1 MSEIKEIAVMVANE
15 THLHLAEAI
24 CKEMEESAK
33 ARGTGIAK
41 RNPDYIRKKI
51 QEGKAVIAITPEGE
65 FAGFCYIETWG
76 HGKYVSNSGL
86 IVVPTIRKSGLAT
99 RIKEKA
105 FELTRSK
112 YPDAKLFGLTTSAAV
127 MKINSELGYRPVTF
141 SELTDDEDF
150 WKGCSSCVN
159 YEILM
164 SKDRKMCFC
173 TGMLYDPAEKKQPE
187 EKKVEIIEKLDLWER
202 FQNLKIMKLI
212 RNMGKEPAKMVFALL
227 TFKWLH
233 NDFTI

>member
-1 MSEIKEIAVMVANE
+1 MSDTSEIKVMVAGAE
-15 THLHLAEAI
+15 HMHLAEAI

-41 RNPDYIRKKI
+41 RNPDYIRKKME
-51 QEGKAVIAITPEGE
+51 EGKAVIAITKDGQ

-112 YPDAKLFGLTTSAAV
+112 YPEAKLFGLTTSAAV
-127 MKINSELGYRPVTF
+127 MKINSDLGYRPVTF

-159 YEILM
+159 YDILM

-173 TGMLYDPAEKKQPE
+173 TGMLYDPAEKKEGKEQKIDFK
-187 EKKVEIIEKLDLWER
+187 EKSDLWER
-202 FQNLKIMKLI
+202 FQNLKIMKLL
-212 RNMGKEPAKMVFALL
+212 RNLGKEPVKVLVSLILFR
-227 TFKWLH
+227 WL
-233 NDFTI
+233 

>member
-1 MSEIKEIAVMVANE
+1 MSETSEIKVLVAGAE
-15 THLHLAEAI
+15 HTHLAEAI
-24 CKEMEESAK
+24 CLEMEESAK

-41 RNPDYIRKKI
+41 RNPDYIRNKMN
-51 QEGKAVIAITPEGE
+51 EGKAVIALTPEGN

-86 IVVPTIRKSGLAT
+86 IVSPSIRKSGLAT

-105 FELTRSK
+105 FELTRTK

-127 MKINSELGYRPVTF
+127 MKINSDLGYRPVTF
-141 SELTDDEDF
+141 SELTDDETF

-173 TGMLYDPAEKKQPE
+173 TGMLYDPE
-187 EKKVEIIEKLDLWER
+187 EKAEEKEKERLKQETKEKQKLWNR
-202 FQNLKIMKLI
+202 VQNSKFVKLLKG
-212 RNMGKEPAKMVFALL
+212 NE
-227 TFKWLH
+227 
-233 NDFTI
+233 